1 MARAVK
7 KERGV
12 FERPKKSGIWWIRY
26 ADEFGRI
33 HREKVGMKSA
43 ASEVYKQRKT
53 EIRQGKFQ
61 PADIKNKHRN
71 VLFAELIEDRMP
83 AAKILKS
90 SRNEF
95 QRLNYW
101 AKRFGHLA
109 ARSIVVKDIE
119 AAKADLLQGI
129 EHDPPR
135 PLRPASVN
143 RFLASLKTVFATGI
157 HNGKI
162 EANPA
167 LRVRPLKENNRRV
180 RWLTDDEEQRLF
192 KVLPA
197 RYHPLVFVALHT
209 GMRKTEQLSLQWS
222 DVDFK
227 VGQVKVRESKA
238 GKSRI
243 IPMNDTLVETLRR
256 LPRVLNN
263 PYIFVGRADGERLTD
278 LPREW
283 ERYIESA
290 GIADFHWHDLRH
302 TFASRMVMGGV
313 PLRAVQELLGH
324 QSLAMTERYSHLAP
338 GYLKDAVSVL
348 SKANQL
354 APELAPAISKVS

>member
-12 FERPKKSGIWWIRY
+12 FERPKKSGVWWIRY

-53 EIRQGKFQ
+53 EIRQGKFLS
-61 PADIKNKHRN
+61 ADIKNKHRN

-83 AAKILKS
+83 AAKTLKS

-95 QRLNYW
+95 QRLKYW
-101 AKRFGHLA
+101 RNRFGHFA

-119 AAKADLLQGI
+119 IAKVELLEGI
-129 EHDPPR
+129 EHNPPR

-157 HNGKI
+157 HNGKV
-162 EANPA
+162 EVNPA
-167 LRVRPLKENNRRV
+167 LRVKPLKENNRRV
-180 RWLTDDEEQRLF
+180 RWLTEDEEQRLF
-192 KVLPA
+192 EALPV
-197 RYHPLVFVALHT
+197 RYHPMVLVALHT

-222 DVDFK
+222 DIDFK
-227 VGQVKVRESKA
+227 VCQIKIRESKA

-256 LPRVLNN
+256 LPRTLNN
-263 PYIFVGRADGERLTD
+263 PHVFVGRVDGERMTD

-283 ERYIESA
+283 EKYVQNA

-302 TFASRMVMGGV
+302 TFASRMAMAGI
-313 PLRAVQELLGH
+313 PLRVIQQLLGH
-324 QSLAMTERYSHLAP
+324 QSLAMTERYSHLEP